1 MAYPQE
7 LPLTQ
12 LVVSKNYRTNFIPSE
27 IAEIAAS
34 ARALVGTPPKPR
46 GIIQPLVVRPTKGRT
61 HFEIVCGGKRFR
73 AAQEAEL
80 EFVPVMVREMPDGEV
95 LEFQLIENLQ
105 RSNPHPMQ
113 EAQGFHDLLAM
124 GKGYTADAIAAK
136 VGKDR
141 SYVYKRL
148 QFMEL
153 IKPAQA
159 AFREDRINIA
169 HALHICRL
177 PADKQALAFD
187 QCFESNWKGNKR
199 VYDTSGRA
207 TTSAKELGQWI
218 RDHLLFDLAN
228 APWDKADATLVAK
241 AGPCITCPK
250 HTGANAALFDDLA
263 KKGDLCLDGDCF
275 ESKRE
280 AFVKI
285 QVKAHPELPRI
296 TLDHKHNVQGKLPAG
311 VMAQYDGYEVVKPAE
326 KAKCTGAEPALIAA
340 GEKQLGV
347 TVLIC
352 RSKDCKTHA
361 AKYTRGGLYRDT
373 KTPQQVSAEKRK
385 RLDEKI
391 KLETQRAVLAEIA
404 DPPETDV
411 DDAVL
416 FLGERLLER
425 IGHDNRRELCAAFGL
440 EGVKKPQYHGADFEK
455 PLLDK
460 LQATPKNGRLA
471 LLVSFAAVNAFYS
484 QAYGGREGGNH
495 LKRAAEITGVNI
507 KAIGAATAKPLVA
520 KFAQAKERAK
530 KTARGKA
537 NATKRIDGTSS
548 KAKAAKA

>member
-12 LVVSKNYRTNFIPSE
+12 LVVSSNYRTTFVASE
-27 IAEIAAS
+27 IEEIAAS
-34 ARALVGTPPKPR
+34 ARALVGNPPKPR

-73 AAQEAEL
+73 AAQAAEL
-80 EFVPVMVREMPDGEV
+80 ETVPVMVREMPDGEV

-177 PADKQALAFD
+177 PADKQKLAFE
-187 QCFESNWKGNKR
+187 QCFESSWKGNKR
-199 VYDTSGRA
+199 VHDTSGRA
-207 TTSAKELGQWI
+207 TASAKNLGQWI
-218 RDHLLFDLAN
+218 REHLLFDLAN
-228 APWDKADATLVAK
+228 APWDKADPKLVPK

-250 HTGANAALFDDLA
+250 HTGANAALFDDLT

-275 ESKRE
+275 EAKRE

-285 QVKAHPELPRI
+285 QVKARPEIPRI
-296 TLDHKHNVQGKLPAG
+296 TLDHKHNVRGKLPAG
-311 VMAQYDGYEVVKPAE
+311 VMAQFDGYEIVKPAE
-326 KAKCTGAEPALIAA
+326 KAKCTAAEPALIAA
-340 GEKQLGV
+340 GDKQLGV

-361 AKYTRGGLYRDT
+361 AKYSSGGIFRDT
-373 KTPQQVSAEKRK
+373 KTPQQVSAEKQK
-385 RLDEKI
+385 RLQEKI
-391 KLETQRAVLAEIA
+391 KLETQRAVLAKIA

-411 DDAVL
+411 DDAIL
-416 FLGERLLER
+416 FIGMRLLER

-440 EGVKKPQYHGADFEK
+440 EGVKKPQYHGADFET

-460 LQATPKNGRLA
+460 MQATPKNGRLA
-471 LLVSFAAVNAFYS
+471 LLVAFGAVNAFYS
-484 QAYGGREGGNH
+484 QAYGGREGGTH
-495 LKRAAEITGVNI
+495 LKSAAEITGVNI
-507 KAIGAATAKPLVA
+507 KSIGAATAKPLVA

-537 NATKRIDGTSS
+537 NAKKRIDGS
-548 KAKAAKA
+548 KSK